1 MRYCSKIFPL
11 LFTILFAYSCSK
23 DPAIYETTNL
33 NGNTISAFGHAGMG
47 LGFKYP
53 IDSYES
59 IEPCL
64 RIGSDGSE
72 MDIQMT
78 KDSVL
83 LVYHHKYLE
92 EGTLCEGTINDKL
105 WSEIWGCHHASPY
118 SSKINLTSFDD
129 LMRDL
134 SSANYNATDFTFTFD
149 CKLYTHT
156 SNWNLYLNQ
165 YANAILKAMD
175 DYQLQNNLLIE
186 SQDTNLLRILQN
198 KRNGLKLFIYPNNFT
213 TGLAI
218 AKSMNLYGIT
228 IHTDEISESQVKL
241 AHDNGFRI
249 TLWGVNSEKSNIEA
263 IAKSPDFVQSDKI
276 IHLLKIFGKYKHN
289 INKII

>member
-1 MRYCSKIFPL
+1 MRYCSKIFYL
-11 LFTILFAYSCSK
+11 LFVLVLVASCHK
-23 DPAIYETTNL
+23 DPAIDATSNL

-53 IDSYES
+53 IDTYQS

-83 LVYHHKYLE
+83 VVYHHKYLE

-105 WSEIWGCHHASPY
+105 WSEIWGCHHTSPI
-118 SSKINLTSFDD
+118 SSKINLTSFSDLMDD
-129 LMRDL
+129 LN
-134 SSANYNATDFTFTFD
+134 AAGYNIHNYTFTFD

-156 SNWNLYLNQ
+156 TDANAFLNQ
-165 YANAILKAMD
+165 YANAILKVMD
-175 DYQLQNNLLIE
+175 DFQLQNNLLIE
-186 SQDTNLLRILQN
+186 TQDTTFLRILQN
-198 KRNGLKLFIYPNNFT
+198 KRNDLRLFIYPADFES
-213 TGLAI
+213 GFKI

-228 IHTDEISESQVKL
+228 IHTDYITEAQVKL
-241 AHDNGFRI
+241 AHENGIRI
-249 TLWGVNSEKSNIEA
+249 TLWGINSESRNVDAVLKN
-263 IAKSPDFVQSDKI
+263 PDFIQTDKI
-276 IHLLKIFGKYKHN
+276 IHLLKIFGKYKGN
-289 INKII
+289 ING